1 MEYYFYV
8 ILIFAIVLKLTVY
21 LCWYQVR
28 RSSATRQVRIIMPDG
43 TTQCAVI
50 TARGRTHQSRPQLE
64 DRQNLPQADLLSPY
78 DNQGMVESAVQ
89 PRYTDFQ
96 NPQGQFEGPPP
107 YGNQSEWKLP
117 KYEEVV
123 GMPPPYATGEPE
135 MASAVMP
142 GDTNP
147 PPSQSP
153 VQPMA
158 VTTNPAGV
166 PMPVLTFS
174 DQQLPYSAPPYS
186 PPMTS
191 VTPRLQPGVS
201 PTLNNVT
208 DVPCAPVH
216 FPSSTGQS

>member
-28 RSSATRQVRIIMPDG
+28 RSSATRQVRIILPDG

-50 TARGRTHQSRPQLE
+50 TARGRSQQSHRSGE
-64 DRQNLPQADLLSPY
+64 ERQNLPQADLLSPY
-78 DNQGMVESAVQ
+78 DNQGLVESAVQ
-89 PRYTDFQ
+89 PRYTDYQ
-96 NPQGQFEGPPP
+96 NPQGQFQGPPP
-107 YGNQSEWKLP
+107 YANQEWKLP

-123 GMPPPYATGEPE
+123 GMPPPYATEVPE

-142 GDTNP
+142 GDANP
-147 PPSQSP
+147 PTSQSQ

-158 VTTNPAGV
+158 PTTNPAQV
-166 PMPVLTFS
+166 PVPVPAYSGQQMPY
-174 DQQLPYSAPPYS
+174 DAPPYS

-191 VTPRLQPGVS
+191 VTPRLQPGIS
-201 PTLNNVT
+201 PNNVT
-208 DVPCAPVH
+208 DGRSAPAY
-216 FPSSTGQS
+216 FPSPTGQS